1 MSVVNSCPSFECYFR
16 PASTWQDGGR
26 HGVCIH
32 SSNVGTLQI
41 CHAMLPLKPFAQR
54 HHHSCGDHGLLL
66 CCSEQY
72 PSMHSRSAFF
82 KHLKG
87 VLQNNTHGA
96 HGNFQLCP
104 LPIANINFEISSFRI
119 HSILCLSTSL
129 ISLRTM
135 SRKELN
141 DCRHS
146 CDWAKVEEMEL
157 MDTWARE
164 GWRNLKN
171 NVRQPQS
178 LLRFSSHT
186 EVWSFM
192 AIIENEFETF
202 RTVIPSYHPN
212 HPNPSIYCTSLS
224 LVSLST
230 VKTGPRHGTASTFT
244 ACCRRRSISGHCA
257 VAAMPK
263 GGSHEWEE
271 NIPGTSKHTNKTGD
285 SIHQIQSLYKWP
297 VSVRWHAEMQT
308 FWETF

>member
-1 MSVVNSCPSFECYFR
+1 MVY
-16 PASTWQDGGR
+16 ASTVPTLARCKYAMPCCHWSPLPKDTTTAVETMG
-26 HGVCIH
+26 
-32 SSNVGTLQI
+32 SFYVGEKAWIWLPVFICQTL
-41 CHAMLPLKPFAQR
+41 LTW
-54 HHHSCGDHGLLL
+54 S
-66 CCSEQY
+66 CSEQY

-82 KHLKG
+82 KHLQG

-104 LPIANINFEISSFRI
+104 LPIANINFDISSFHI

-164 GWRNLKN
+164 GWRNLKTMWDN
-171 NVRQPQS
+171 LNHSWDSRVI
-178 LLRFSSHT
+178 LETGVNFLCLH
-186 EVWSFM
+186 WK
-192 AIIENEFETF
+192 FETF
-202 RTVIPSYHPN
+202 RTVIPSY

-230 VKTGPRHGTASTFT
+230 VKTGRSHGTASTFT
-244 ACCRRRSISGHCA
+244 ACCSRRSISGHCA
-257 VAAMPK
+257 VAAMLK
-263 GGSHEWEE
+263 GGSQEWEE
-271 NIPGTSKHTNKTGD
+271 NIPGTSKHTNKTGRFD
-285 SIHQIQSLYKWP
+285 SPNSIFIQMA
-297 VSVRWHAEMQT
+297 R
-308 FWETF
+308 